1 MLTEYEAQKL
11 RHDMRKELNAG
22 PGMVLACAVCLVV
35 AAVLAL
41 IAAPPG
47 AMDHPATMVLTAP
60 AQLVAPQGAADH
72 VAKVS
77 LTAPAQSA
85 DPQ

>member
-11 RHDMRKELNAG
+11 RHDMRKDLNAG

-35 AAVLAL
+35 VAVLSV
-41 IAAPPG
+41 IGAPTG
-47 AMDHPATMVLTAP
+47 AKDRPVAMALTAP
-60 AQLVAPQGAADH
+60 AQPVAPQGAADR
-72 VAKVS
+72 VAKVL

-85 DPQ
+85 APQ